1 MVSRITTVGE
11 NRNMTSIYQ
20 KLAVAAAGA
29 VLSFAAIPSG
39 EALAQAIDASEGKYG
54 QLIEGAERGEG
65 FTVEDLTIKRSGR
78 DEDVGNGI
86 DESIEW
92 TFDFT
97 ADLDLLDEFLN
108 APGELTSAELVFLD
122 IGVTNS
128 RITTDWFG
136 IPGWGGQKF
145 GFGSQIDPEGYT
157 LVRVPDI
164 DGIPDVGEFGSIAIN
179 LLDNGFTSADI
190 IDTLVDD
197 TQHTNPWYNQSDWIG
212 TMSDHE
218 IENGFG
224 KIPFI
229 YMDDAI
235 LREVGLTLTKGDV
248 TINATSSMYPAPTPD
263 ESPISVPEPSA
274 IAGLAV
280 LGGALLL
287 NKKKKQA

>member
-1 MVSRITTVGE
+1 
-11 NRNMTSIYQ
+11 MTSRYK

-29 VLSFAAIPSG
+29 VVSFAAMPSG
-39 EALAQAIDASEGKYG
+39 EALAQAIDPDAGKYG
-54 QLIEGAERGEG
+54 QVIKGAQRGEG

-78 DEDVGNGI
+78 NEDVGNGI

-97 ADLDLLDEFLN
+97 ANPDLLSEFLN
-108 APGELTSAELVFLD
+108 APGELTSAELVFLE

-136 IPGWGGQKF
+136 IPGWEGQKF
-145 GFGSQIDPEGYT
+145 GFGSQVDPKGYT

-164 DGIPDVGEFGSIAIN
+164 EGIPDVGEFGSLTID
-179 LLDNGFTSADI
+179 LLENGFTSGDI

-197 TQHTNPWYNQSDWIG
+197 TQHTNPWYNPSDWVG
-212 TMSDHE
+212 NSEYDHA

-248 TINATSSMYPAPTPD
+248 TINATSSMYPAPPVPTP
-263 ESPISVPEPSA
+263 VPEPSA

-287 NKKKKQA
+287 NKKKKQG